1 MDFVD
6 RLKALREDNDLTQ
19 KDVAVILNKSQQG
32 YAHLENRKAKFTVDD
47 IIKLCL
53 FYNVS
58 ADYILGLTNAANP
71 NRKIKNQVNITG
83 GKNKLTLK

>member
-6 RLKALREDNDLTQ
+6 RLKALREDNDLKQ
-19 KDVAVILNKSQQG
+19 KDVAIILNKSQQG
-32 YAHLENRKAKFTVDD
+32 YAHLENRKAKFTVED

-58 ADYILGLTNAANP
+58 ADYVLGITQKE
-71 NRKIKNQVNITG
+71 RTSIIKNQINGNNFGKITM
-83 GKNKLTLK
+83 K